1 MSNIQLVEVNSPGGI
16 GSLYRCPLCPIQTAY
31 YNQVASKVM
40 DHLRGNKHFGIAVKH
55 HGWLICK
62 CDDTT
67 CESNGIINNN
77 NNSEGVHKLKSHRHC
92 PHCGRL
98 SSRRNDFIFHIER
111 CCPLATTSTSTS
123 STNTT
128 GTTAN
133 STTMSQSTTIK
144 KILQARGQQ
153 QQNSAKSNIIQQI
166 EDNDDLLPSATQNTA
181 TNSSSNGQTYIYVI
195 NSPTDASSLQNSGNN
210 ATYTTSK
217 RKTPSDVGDL
227 IELNDHEFNSKIR
240 KNNFHQND
248 DKITIE
254 YIDDLSSTSSCSL
267 NIPQSSSSGAGGN
280 SGQIILKNHNLDHH
294 GSSNHNSAS
303 TSGLSAHI
311 VQNYSIL
318 AHEIT
323 APLDNDIELKSW
335 QPKPLAYQQNKNNN
349 QQRAQKDV
357 ATCQFCGRAMLKK
370 NIPTHIR
377 RAHTPKEELVC
388 INEEQNIFT
397 LQHLK
402 PGQRRKRSA
411 RAYDYSLMTATIS
424 IDEDPSEGIENKFI
438 TEGEEILSTD
448 LLQLADRIKFGISQI
463 PTSTLT
469 KLIDILTKIEYST
482 TDEICSNAKTIKSM
496 IVLYLTSSEEYKYK
510 IKQIGDEIIEKKKQ
524 VSSLRADLKE
534 VMTRKAQLERRIQP
548 VICDLQ
554 KLEDQHGGLID
565 SIMQLNGLIHLEIIH
580 EDDQHQQEDENEDE
594 TDSQTI
600 TC

>member
-1 MSNIQLVEVNSPGGI
+1 
-16 GSLYRCPLCPIQTAY
+16 
-31 YNQVASKVM
+31 M

-55 HGWLICK
+55 RGWLICK
-62 CDDTT
+62 CDDPT
-67 CESNGIINNN
+67 CENSGSISNG
-77 NNSEGVHKLKSHRHC
+77 NSDGQKLKSHRHC

-111 CCPLATTSTSTS
+111 CCPLTTSNTITS
-123 STNTT
+123 SAMQSTQINNSSLQSNN
-128 GTTAN
+128 TAN
-133 STTMSQSTTIK
+133 SNTIK
-144 KILQARGQQ
+144 KILQARSVA
-153 QQNSAKSNIIQQI
+153 SAKPSNIIHQLDNTDDVDKLVDIVQQQTT
-166 EDNDDLLPSATQNTA
+166 PTSAQSN
-181 TNSSSNGQTYIYVI
+181 NGQTFIYVL
-195 NSPTDASSLQNSGNN
+195 NSPSNNTSTGGNSNDNRLQVFS
-210 ATYTTSK
+210 ASK
-217 RKTPSDVGDL
+217 RKADDNI
-227 IELNDHEFNSKIR
+227 IELNEHENKLQKQQLSDINYDDGANKIS
-240 KNNFHQND
+240 
-248 DKITIE
+248 IE
-254 YIDDLSSTSSCSL
+254 YIDDLSSTSSTSL
-267 NIPQSSSSGAGGN
+267 NIPQPS
-280 SGQIILKNHNLDHH
+280 
-294 GSSNHNSAS
+294 GSSIIITKQQNNNENDNQASNVNNNHSAS

-323 APLDNDIELKSW
+323 APLDSDIEFKSF
-335 QPKPLAYQQNKNNN
+335 QPKPLAYQANKNNSN
-349 QQRAQKDV
+349 QRAQKDV

-482 TDEICSNAKTIKSM
+482 TDEICSNAKTIKNM

-524 VSSLRADLKE
+524 VNSLRADLKE

-554 KLEDQHGGLID
+554 KLEDQHGNLID
-565 SIMQLNGLIHLEIIH
+565 SIMHLNGLIHLEIIH
-580 EDDQHQQEDENEDE
+580 EDDQPQEENEDE
-594 TDSQTI
+594 SETQSQI
-600 TC
+600 VC

>member
-1 MSNIQLVEVNSPGGI
+1 M
-16 GSLYRCPLCPIQTAY
+16 
-31 YNQVASKVM
+31 
-40 DHLRGNKHFGIAVKH
+40 
-55 HGWLICK
+55 
-62 CDDTT
+62 
-67 CESNGIINNN
+67 
-77 NNSEGVHKLKSHRHC
+77 
-92 PHCGRL
+92 
-98 SSRRNDFIFHIER
+98 
-111 CCPLATTSTSTS
+111 
-123 STNTT
+123 
-128 GTTAN
+128 
-133 STTMSQSTTIK
+133 
-144 KILQARGQQ
+144 
-153 QQNSAKSNIIQQI
+153 
-166 EDNDDLLPSATQNTA
+166 
-181 TNSSSNGQTYIYVI
+181 
-195 NSPTDASSLQNSGNN
+195 
-210 ATYTTSK
+210 
-217 RKTPSDVGDL
+217 
-227 IELNDHEFNSKIR
+227 
-240 KNNFHQND
+240 
-248 DKITIE
+248 
-254 YIDDLSSTSSCSL
+254 
-267 NIPQSSSSGAGGN
+267 
-280 SGQIILKNHNLDHH
+280 
-294 GSSNHNSAS
+294 
-303 TSGLSAHI
+303 
-311 VQNYSIL
+311 QNYSIL

-323 APLDNDIELKSW
+323 APLESEAEMKHSW
-335 QPKPLAYQQNKNNN
+335 QPKPIAYQQNKNNN

-510 IKQIGDEIIEKKKQ
+510 IKQIGDEILEKKKQ
-524 VSSLRADLKE
+524 VNSLRGDLKE

-554 KLEDQHGGLID
+554 KLEDQHGNLID
-565 SIMQLNGLIHLEIIH
+565 SIMQLNGLIHLEIIN
-580 EDDQHQQEDENEDE
+580 EDDQQEQEEND
-594 TDSQTI
+594 DSQI
-600 TC
+600 VC